1 MGGEQLKVGDEL
13 AFRGFGSTYY
23 FHKITAITP
32 TGRIKVGPYEL
43 TPDLRVRGRRH
54 RSNAPPRGERVTPEI
69 RENMLR
75 DTLTWKIKSA
85 ADKLRPCALSVED
98 MQRVAEIL
106 ERAVS
111 VERQR
116 ELIP

>member
-13 AFRGFGSTYY
+13 AFRGFGRTYY
-23 FHKITAITP
+23 VHTITAITP

-43 TPDLRVRGRRH
+43 TPDLQVRGRR
-54 RSNAPPRGERVTPEI
+54 RRGNAPLRGERVTPEI

-85 ADKLRPCALSVED
+85 ADKLGPHSLPVEE
-98 MQRVAEIL
+98 MRRVAEIL

-111 VERQR
+111 GE
-116 ELIP
+116 

>member
-1 MGGEQLKVGDEL
+1 MDDEPLKVGDEL
-13 AFRGFGSTYY
+13 AFRGFGRTYY
-23 FHKITAITP
+23 VHKITAITP

-43 TPDLRVRGRRH
+43 TPDLQVRGRRH
-54 RSNAPPRGERVTPEI
+54 RGNAPLRGERVTPEI

-85 ADKLRPCALSVED
+85 ADKLGPHSLPVADL
-98 MQRVAEIL
+98 QQLAEIF
-106 ERAVS
+106 ERAACA
-111 VERQR
+111 ERQR